1 MDVLTRLE
9 KTGII
14 PEAAI
19 ENAKDAV
26 PTAKALLAGGIDTI
40 EVTFRTEAAAES
52 IRLISEQ
59 CPEVLVGAGTILTL
73 AQCKEAVSCGAK
85 YIVSP
90 GYNAEVVAWCIEN
103 DITVLPGCLTPS
115 EITAAV
121 IQGLSVVKYFP
132 AGAFGGIKTM
142 KSLSGPFGGMRFV
155 PTGGVNGDNIREY
168 YEQPFIHSIGGSW
181 LCTKKDISENNF
193 DRITQLSREAVDK
206 IADLKN

>member
-14 PEAAI
+14 PAAAI

>member
-14 PEAAI
+14 PAAAI

-115 EITAAV
+115 EITAAI

-142 KSLSGPFGGMRFV
+142 KALSGPFGGMRFV

>member
-1 MDVLTRLE
+1 MLTRLE

-14 PEAAI
+14 PAAAI

>member
-1 MDVLTRLE
+1 MLTRLE

>member
-14 PEAAI
+14 PAAAI

-115 EITAAV
+115 EITAAI